1 MAVPMKKLDEIYK
14 DNYLLVYKYLLSITH
29 NEDLSEELT
38 QETFYKAVLNISK
51 FKNKCKLSTWL
62 CTIAKNLW
70 IDEIKKKNRF
80 TQFDNN
86 DVIITEDE
94 FLEKEERLQ
103 LFKSIQKL
111 DTLTR
116 DVIYLKIRGDLSYK
130 EIAEIM
136 NTNENWVRVTFYR
149 GKEKIKEDMNN
160 EKKGL

>member
-149 GKEKIKEDMNN
+149 GKEKIKEDMND

>member
-116 DVIYLKIRGDLSYK
+116 DVIYLKMRGDLSYK

-136 NTNENWVRVTFYR
+136 NTKENWVRVTFYR
-149 GKEKIKEDMNN
+149 GKEKIKEDMND

>member
-116 DVIYLKIRGDLSYK
+116 DVIYLKIKGDLSYK

-149 GKEKIKEDMNN
+149 GKEKIKEDMND

>member
-116 DVIYLKIRGDLSYK
+116 DVIYLKIKGDLSYK

>member
-116 DVIYLKIRGDLSYK
+116 DVIYLKIKGDLSYK
-130 EIAEIM
+130 EIADIM
-136 NTNENWVRVTFYR
+136 NTNEIFYQKTKT
-149 GKEKIKEDMNN
+149 GQELLFTE
-160 EKKGL
+160 EKKKSRRI